1 MNRSLLLRAAE
12 RTVELLM
19 ALDLALIVV
28 LVFSN
33 VVGRY
38 GFGSGFAGAEEI
50 SRLLFVWLVFLGAVL
65 ALRRRAHLGVE
76 LLQARLPQPVRR
88 ACAVITHLLILYA
101 LWLFL
106 AGSWTQT
113 LIGLHTYSTVLH
125 YPNALMAASG
135 LVCAAS
141 MILIVAANLLRIVM
155 KHPGAQ
161 VPGDPIE
168 LLPELQPA
176 AAGAAPVAVAVA
188 VAVGAAE

>member
-1 MNRSLLLRAAE
+1 MKSNLLARAAE
-12 RTVELLM
+12 RSVEALM

-38 GFGSGFAGAEEI
+38 GFGSGFAGAEEV

-76 LLQARLPQPVRR
+76 LLQACLPRPLRR
-88 ACAVITHLLILYA
+88 ACAVVTHVLMLYA

-113 LIGLHTYSTVLH
+113 KIGMTTFSTVLH
-125 YPNALMAASG
+125 YPNALMAAAG

-141 MILIVAANLLRIVM
+141 MLLIVGVNLARILLGHPDAAI
-155 KHPGAQ
+155 PGEPSAADAPP
-161 VPGDPIE
+161 VP
-168 LLPELQPA
+168 
-176 AAGAAPVAVAVA
+176 
-188 VAVGAAE
+188 AVGAATIAAEGAR

>member
-1 MNRSLLLRAAE
+1 MNSNLLVRAAE
-12 RTVELLM
+12 RCVEALM

-38 GFGSGFAGAEEI
+38 GFGSGFAGAEEV

-76 LLQARLPQPVRR
+76 LLQARLPRPIRR
-88 ACAVITHLLILYA
+88 TCAVITHLLMLYA

-113 LIGLHTYSTVLH
+113 KIGMTTFSTVLH

-141 MILIVAANLLRIVM
+141 MLLIVGLNLLRILVS
-155 KHPGAQ
+155 HPAAM
-161 VPGDPIE
+161 VPGEPSAADA
-168 LLPELQPA
+168 QAAPA
-176 AAGAAPVAVAVA
+176 APAALMTAE
-188 VAVGAAE
+188 AAR